1 MKYSAADL
9 RHKIIIQ
16 KRGEDATDE
25 NGNPVE
31 SWLPITE
38 KPIWAAKR
46 GLTGRT
52 FYAAAQVN
60 AEDNI
65 LFAVRCNAVTKTI
78 TANMRIVEGPVT
90 TDGVTTY
97 AHTYT
102 ITAPPVDVAD
112 AHQWIEI
119 HAKEVT

>member
-65 LFAVRCNAVTKTI
+65 LFTVRYNATTKTI
-78 TANMRIVEGPVT
+78 TADMRIVEGT
-90 TDGVTTY
+90 
-97 AHTYT
+97 HTYT
-102 ITAPPVDVAD
+102 ITAPPVDVGD

>member
-1 MKYSAADL
+1 MTTTYQL
-9 RHKIIIQ
+9 THRVYVQ

-38 KPIWAAKR
+38 NPIWAAKR

-60 AEDNI
+60 AENNI
-65 LFAVRCNAVTKTI
+65 LFAVRCNAVTKAI
-78 TANMRIVEGPVT
+78 TADMRIVEGT
-90 TDGVTTY
+90 
-97 AHTYT
+97 HIYT
-102 ITAPPVDVAD
+102 ITAPPVDAAD